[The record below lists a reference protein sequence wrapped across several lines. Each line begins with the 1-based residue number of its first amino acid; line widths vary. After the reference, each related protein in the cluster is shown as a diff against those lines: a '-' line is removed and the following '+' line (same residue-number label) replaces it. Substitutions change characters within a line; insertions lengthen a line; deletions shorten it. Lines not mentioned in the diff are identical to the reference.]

1 MNSASTDLSPVALE
15 ADLPTQDDR
24 SRPDERALG
33 DVGVSPVA
41 TATVL
46 TQIFS
51 RGSFGELPFD
61 GLLAAI
67 SDCADRA
74 EKGELVDHRAMLA
87 SQSIALNAM
96 FCEMARRAAANA
108 DEYPRAAEL
117 YMRLAMKAQAQSRAT
132 VEALDRLVNG
142 REQIV
147 RHVHV
152 DNRGGQAILAETLSA
167 GGPKNEKAHE
177 QPHALSSGREKP
189 DTTLRRENTERKP
202 VPVERD
208 D

>member
-1 MNSASTDLSPVALE
+1 MNSASTDLSAVALE
-15 ADLPTQDDR
+15 ADLSTQESR
-24 SRPDERALG
+24 SRPYERALG

-46 TQIFS
+46 AQIFS

-61 GLLAAI
+61 GLFAAI

-74 EKGELVDHRAMLA
+74 EKGELIDHRAMLA

-96 FCEMARRAAANA
+96 FCEMARRAAINA

-142 REQIV
+142 REKIV

-152 DNRGGQAILAETLSA
+152 DNRGGQAVIAENVHA
-167 GGPKNEKAHE
+167 GGSQNGKADG
-177 QPHALSSGREKP
+177 QPHAFAAGREQR
-189 DTTLRRENTERKP
+189 DAALRREDAERKS
-202 VPVERD
+202 VPVEGD
-208 D
+208 G